1 MKTQPLLHDNAI
13 IESED
18 EDDDVD
24 EVLFGEEGFESESSK
39 EDNDD

>member
-1 MKTQPLLHDNAI
+1 M

-18 EDDDVD
+18 EEDDVD
-24 EVLFGEEGFESESSK
+24 EVLFGEGDESESSK